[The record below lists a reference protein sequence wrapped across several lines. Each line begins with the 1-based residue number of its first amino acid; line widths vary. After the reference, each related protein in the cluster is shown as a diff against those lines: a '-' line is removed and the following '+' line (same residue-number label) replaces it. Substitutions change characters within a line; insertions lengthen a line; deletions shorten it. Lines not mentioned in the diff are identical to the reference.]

1 MLIVTGT
8 FEVHAD
14 DLEKILPAARAMAA
28 ETRLEEGCITY
39 AFFENIENPGHFRV
53 YEEWRDQAALDA
65 HFQSAHMA
73 AFRKVQQ
80 AVRISGRDFTK
91 YEVGAAEK
99 L

>member
-53 YEEWRDQAALDA
+53 
-65 HFQSAHMA
+65 
-73 AFRKVQQ
+73 
-80 AVRISGRDFTK
+80 
-91 YEVGAAEK
+91 
-99 L
+99 